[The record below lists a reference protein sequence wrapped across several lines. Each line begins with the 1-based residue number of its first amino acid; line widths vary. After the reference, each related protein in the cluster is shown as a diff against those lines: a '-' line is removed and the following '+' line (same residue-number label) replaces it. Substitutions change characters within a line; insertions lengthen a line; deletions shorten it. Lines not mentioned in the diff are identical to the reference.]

1 MNQRERWD
9 NDLRA
14 RNAAPVSPASPGRV
28 GVPAAIFSIFL
39 RPDCPVAAPKTR
51 AERGASLVEFAII
64 FMFFITM
71 LLGIIEFSR
80 ALYAYHFVDHAA
92 KTATRWAAVNGYTC
106 SDDSSCNGTG
116 GMNNGPASAEN
127 INDYVKNGVPMG
139 IDPSRITATATWPQQ
154 PDSPPICGPTATNP
168 NPPPPFSNF
177 IDNYPGCTV
186 EVQVNYEFHFLFPFV
201 HNDPITL
208 SSSSE
213 MIISH

>member
-14 RNAAPVSPASPGRV
+14 PYAAPVSPASPGRI
-28 GVPAAIFSIFL
+28 GFPSAIFSIFL
-39 RPDCPVAAPKTR
+39 RPDRSVAVPKTW
-51 AERGASLVEFAII
+51 ADRGASLVEFAVI
-64 FMFFITM
+64 FMFFMTM
-71 LLGIIEFSR
+71 LLGIVEFSR

-106 SDDSSCNGTG
+106 TDDSSCNGTG
-116 GMNNGPASAEN
+116 GMNNGPASAAN
-127 INDYVKNGVPMG
+127 INDYVKNGAPMG
-139 IDPSRITATATWPQQ
+139 IDPNRVTATATWPQQ
-154 PDSPPICGPTATNP
+154 PNSPAICGPTATNP
-168 NPPPPFSNF
+168 NPPPPFGGF

-186 EVQVNYEFHFLFPFV
+186 EVQVSYEFHFLFPFV
-201 HNDPITL
+201 HNGPITL